1 MRHSVEKNKFK
12 FERLIKM
19 TFEKIAKILA
29 EYRDMNQN
37 EITLESSFDTLGLD
51 SLDMVDL
58 VMLLEDEFHIEIE
71 IDKKLET
78 VADLV
83 KLVDSLKK

>member
-1 MRHSVEKNKFK
+1 
-12 FERLIKM
+12 M